1 MAEIEKQFTRLEA
14 GVASLKRVQVA
25 LKRYRASV
33 LKAACEGRLVPTEAE
48 LARRESRSYEPAT
61 TLLAR
66 ILAERR
72 NMWNGRGKYK
82 EPVTIETT
90 DLDPLPEDW
99 SWVTWDT
106 ILAPGDGAFKR
117 GPFGSALTKSNSSRP
132 ASKFTNSIA
141 QSTMTAHSDATTSPP
156 KSSKS

>member
-14 GVASLKRVQVA
+14 GVASLKRVQAA

-66 ILAERR
+66 ILEERR
-72 NMWNGRGKYK
+72 DEMDR
-82 EPVTIETT
+82 
-90 DLDPLPEDW
+90 
-99 SWVTWDT
+99 
-106 ILAPGDGAFKR
+106 
-117 GPFGSALTKSNSSRP
+117 SR
-132 ASKFTNSIA
+132 
-141 QSTMTAHSDATTSPP
+141 
-156 KSSKS
+156 